1 MFAPHPTV
9 KTAAAGRT
17 HVARETTGDVSAVAG
32 AAVSSGPVLRF
43 HLLRSGP
50 RSSTAACR

>member
-32 AAVSSGPVLRF
+32 AAVSKGPVLRF
-43 HLLRSGP
+43 QPLLWGP
-50 RSSTAACR
+50 RRSTAACR